1 MPAAVCA
8 HSLRCSAIRSLGNS
22 RRPACSAWICDDW
35 AGENSHNALT
45 YRQLR
50 VFTPARSYEKTYNLA
65 GPKSKSYHRIRLI
78 FYRLHSNIITLAPAR
93 SSKNLTSL
101 YRAAGGGTR
110 DANYA
115 VPERT
120 STTSCRRHAKRAA
133 AAKEFASQEEG
144 RNHATA
150 KKQKRWTTLRPSTL
164 CIMYCAKNYIIPPSG
179 IAGAAGAGS
188 GMSTIPHSVVK
199 NIPAT
204 DAAFSRATRLTL
216 VGSMTPASN
225 MFTYSPVRAL

>member
-1 MPAAVCA
+1 MTMDA
-8 HSLRCSAIRSLGNS
+8 
-22 RRPACSAWICDDW
+22 
-35 AGENSHNALT
+35 
-45 YRQLR
+45 R
-50 VFTPARSYEKTYNLA
+50 VTRMKKFLQKIFQVTP
-65 GPKSKSYHRIRLI
+65 
-78 FYRLHSNIITLAPAR
+78 
-93 SSKNLTSL
+93 
-101 YRAAGGGTR
+101 AAGGGTQ

-120 STTSCRRHAKRAA
+120 SPTAWRSHAYRAA
-133 AAKEFASQEEG
+133 E
-144 RNHATA
+144 A
-150 KKQKRWTTLRPSTL
+150 KKGGQPCGHPPLFT
-164 CIMYCAKNYIIPPSG
+164 YCAKNYIIPPSG